1 MCLLDPGR
9 RPLRGQR
16 GPPIIKRSSESPGIL
31 KVGCVGRMVFAD
43 KLLILEGR
51 LRLMTTFMEGAL
63 PVEL

>member
-1 MCLLDPGR
+1 MCLLDPSR
-9 RPLRGQR
+9 RPLRGQG
-16 GPPIIKRSSESPGIL
+16 GPPIIKRSSGSPGML